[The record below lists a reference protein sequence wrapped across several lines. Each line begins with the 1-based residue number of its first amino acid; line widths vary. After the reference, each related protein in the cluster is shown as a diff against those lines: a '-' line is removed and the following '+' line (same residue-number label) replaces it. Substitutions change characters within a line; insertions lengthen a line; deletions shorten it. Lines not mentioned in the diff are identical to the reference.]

1 MAKSNLGA
9 LAAPVAKAPVQVNPG
24 RMTTAAH
31 SPMQQR
37 RSPQAK
43 RATVVRLTNE
53 QLRRIREIAHQRE
66 VSMQVVIFEA
76 LSIAVAKADGRGPL

>member
-1 MAKSNLGA
+1 
-9 LAAPVAKAPVQVNPG
+9 
-24 RMTTAAH
+24 
-31 SPMQQR
+31 MQQR